1 VPAVEVPPR
10 LVAAAVGGD
19 RPALEELLTLVADD
33 IRHLAQKMLW
43 HPEDADDATQ
53 EILIKVATRLSTFRG
68 EARVTTWVHRIA
80 VNHLLTTRRRRAEDP
95 ALTFAR
101 FGHDLAEDL
110 DAPYET
116 RRVDEDLLAREV
128 MVGCTQGMLL
138 CLDRDHRMAYV
149 LGDVLHFSSDDA
161 AAACDITPATH
172 RKRLQRAR
180 SRLQAF
186 MRGHCG
192 LLDPANA
199 CRCHRRVGAAI
210 AQGRVDPSHLL
221 FATRVEGLRRDMEAF
236 TDAGA
241 IFRSHPE
248 LRADSRIV
256 DAVLHAIA

>member
-1 VPAVEVPPR
+1 
-10 LVAAAVGGD
+10 
-19 RPALEELLTLVADD
+19 
-33 IRHLAQKMLW
+33 
-43 HPEDADDATQ
+43 
-53 EILIKVATRLSTFRG
+53 
-68 EARVTTWVHRIA
+68 
-80 VNHLLTTRRRRAEDP
+80 
-95 ALTFAR
+95 
-101 FGHDLAEDL
+101 
-110 DAPYET
+110 
-116 RRVDEDLLAREV
+116 
-128 MVGCTQGMLL
+128 MLL